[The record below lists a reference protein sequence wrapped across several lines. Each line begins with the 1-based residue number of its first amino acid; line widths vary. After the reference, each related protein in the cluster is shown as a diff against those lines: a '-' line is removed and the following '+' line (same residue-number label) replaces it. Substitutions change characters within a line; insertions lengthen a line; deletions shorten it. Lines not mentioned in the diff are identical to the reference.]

1 VFSWPESPERLRDL
15 WYDLTRLD
23 QQVPADRKP
32 ALDAA
37 VLASLAL
44 FAEGMG
50 SK

>member
-1 VFSWPESPERLRDL
+1 
-15 WYDLTRLD
+15 
-23 QQVPADRKP
+23 VPADRKP